1 MKSAIQPDALSYR
14 VKEASR
20 VSGIGVTKLYALM
33 KEGRL
38 EKRKVGGMTLIP
50 ASSLRALVEGDA

>member
-1 MKSAIQPDALSYR
+1 MNMRSDALAYR
-14 VKEASR
+14 VKDASR

-38 EKRKVGGMTLIP
+38 EKRKVGSMTLIP
-50 ASSLRALVEGDA
+50 AASLQALIEGDA

>member
-1 MKSAIQPDALSYR
+1 MKVQSDALSYR
-14 VKEASR
+14 VKDASR

-50 ASSLRALVEGDA
+50 AASLQALIDGDS